1 MAGSGPQ
8 GWGEAGAVAFWGFLV
23 PSWWYRSGPIDP
35 CNAQGRQPGTNV
47 PLGKGMGCGSW
58 WGLPGLGTRSCQATL
73 APGMRGH
80 SARTREIPA
89 AAGSG
94 DALGECK
101 DVQSCC
107 SNHGAAVPLP
117 IKSLHVM
124 MGGHSGVPHVPPCTP
139 RPHSPKDRL
148 ELPWLLA
155 QTQHSGI
162 ATCPALCHSEPEQLL
177 SIGKTLVP
185 SKAEMLLSPAWPRNG
200 P

>member
-1 MAGSGPQ
+1 MVGSGPQ
-8 GWGEAGAVAFWGFLV
+8 GWAEVDAVTFWGFLV
-23 PSWWYRSGPIDP
+23 PSWWYRSSPIDP

-80 SARTREIPA
+80 SARTREFPA

-107 SNHGAAVPLP
+107 SSHGAAVPLP

-124 MGGHSGVPHVPPCTP
+124 GGGTLGSLT
-139 RPHSPKDRL
+139 S
-148 ELPWLLA
+148 LLA
-155 QTQHSGI
+155 HQDPTVPRTGSSSPGSWHRPS
-162 ATCPALCHSEPEQLL
+162 PVALPHAQPCVTVSPSSSSAL
-177 SIGKTLVP
+177 GKLVP
-185 SKAEMLLSPAWPRNG
+185 SKAEMLLSPARPRNG